1 MDAPLV
7 KAMPSNVSTTPL
19 ILLVG
24 NPNVGKTTLF
34 NALTGERARVGNY
47 PGVTVEKHVGSLE
60 LPAAEGASHR
70 TLVTDVPGAYSLSA
84 RSAEEQIAINAAL
97 GLAGNPSPNLVCVV
111 LDAGQLARNA
121 YLVLQL
127 IELQVPL
134 LLILNMI
141 DEVASNAPSATA
153 ISALFGVPC
162 VATNARQGQGLVAL
176 KAAIANALAEPAQGT
191 IPPNVAVAYPR
202 SAILD
207 VETVADALPPEW
219 RRNTARDQALARW
232 ALCSIDANDELEA
245 IPEQLRRVVLDVQSR
260 ALHRASSDGDA
271 GASRD
276 LDQEIIAARYAWLD
290 ERLPQVYLKPAPPAP
305 TVAPAAAAPTAS
317 PALAVTERIDRVLLH
332 PVYGFAIFVLI
343 MTALFQSLFSW
354 AQPAIQL
361 TEWLIQRMQGALVDW
376 MQPSLL
382 RDALVE
388 GVIGGVGNVLV
399 FLPQILLLFLF
410 IGVLEDSG
418 YMARVAY
425 LMDRILK
432 AVGLHGRAF
441 VPMLSGFACAIPA
454 IMGTR
459 TMERQ
464 KDRLLTMLVVPL
476 MSCSARLPVYSLII
490 VALFPASYV
499 LGFIPTQ
506 GLLMVSMY
514 LFSILMSL
522 LAAWFLGR
530 TAVKARR
537 VPLILELPRYRVPKL
552 SGIARMAGERALDFL
567 REAGTLILACTMVLW
582 VLLSFP
588 KRDFEHA
595 PISETTHS
603 AATATV
609 ATPAIPSAIEY
620 SYGGRLGKAL
630 EPVLEPLGF
639 DWKIGV
645 GLIGAFAAREVFV
658 STLGLV
664 YELDDAGDDDQPLR
678 EKIQAE
684 RAADGTARY
693 TPLVGLSLMI
703 FFALACQCMSTLA
716 VVKRETRTWR
726 WPLFLFSYMTV
737 LAYVTSFVVF
747 QTGRL
752 LGF

>member
-1 MDAPLV
+1 MTPPTSKAPSTAPL
-7 KAMPSNVSTTPL
+7 L
-19 ILLVG
+19 LLVG

-47 PGVTVEKHVGSLE
+47 PGVTVDKHVGKLL
-60 LPAAEGASHR
+60 LPTIAGDRGDDGAH
-70 TLVTDVPGAYSLSA
+70 TALVTDVPGAYSLSA
-84 RSAEEQIAINAAL
+84 RSSEEQIAINAVL
-97 GLAGNPSPNLVCVV
+97 GLAGNAKPNLVCVV
-111 LDAGQLARNA
+111 LDAGQLARNS

-141 DEVASNAPSATA
+141 DEVSGHAPNPAKVGT
-153 ISALFGVPC
+153 LFNVPC
-162 VATNARQGQGLVAL
+162 VATNARQGHGLEHL
-176 KAAIANALAEPAQGT
+176 KTAIATALATPRHGSVDISYPAAAVVDVAT
-191 IPPNVAVAYPR
+191 IA
-202 SAILD
+202 
-207 VETVADALPPEW
+207 EQLPDEW
-219 RRNTARDQALARW
+219 RHNPERDRALARW
-232 ALCSIDANDELEA
+232 ALCSIDVNDELEA
-245 IPEQLRRVVLDVQSR
+245 IPAGLRQAVLQVHEQ
-260 ALHRASSDGDA
+260 ALHGTDPANA
-271 GASRD
+271 NEARD
-276 LDQEIIAARYAWLD
+276 LDREIIAARYTWLD
-290 ERLPQVYLKPAPPAP
+290 RHLPAVYATTTP
-305 TVAPAAAAPTAS
+305 TPVATVKTAAAALPI
-317 PALAVTERIDRVLLH
+317 TERIDRVLLH
-332 PVYGFAIFVLI
+332 PIYGFAIFLLI
-343 MTALFQSLFSW
+343 MTTLFQSLFSW
-354 AQPAIQL
+354 AQPAIEV
-361 TEWLIQRMQGALVDW
+361 TEWLIAQLQSTVVSW

-388 GVIGGVGNVLV
+388 GVIGGVGNVVV

-425 LMDRILK
+425 LMDRVLK
-432 AVGLHGRAF
+432 AAGLHGRAF

-514 LFSILMSL
+514 LFSVVMSL
-522 LAAWFLGR
+522 LAAWVLGR

-537 VPLILELPRYRVPKL
+537 VPLILELPRYRLPKL
-552 SGIARMAGERALDFL
+552 SGIVRMAGERALDFL
-567 REAGTLILACTMVLW
+567 KEAGTIILACTMALW

-588 KRDFEHA
+588 KPDA
-595 PISETTHS
+595 VTPLSTATHS
-603 AATATV
+603 AETTQLAAAPATA
-609 ATPAIPSAIEY
+609 PSPIEN

-664 YELDDAGDDDQPLR
+664 YELDDVGDDDQPLR

-684 RAADGTARY
+684 RGADGTARY

-726 WPLFLFSYMTV
+726 WPLFLFGYMTV
-737 LAYVTSFVVF
+737 LAYATSFIVF

>member
-1 MDAPLV
+1 MSESATNVSAAPL
-7 KAMPSNVSTTPL
+7 L
-19 ILLVG
+19 LLVG

-47 PGVTVEKHVGSLE
+47 PGVTVEKHVGSLP
-60 LPAAEGASHR
+60 LPTTDAEHASL
-70 TLVTDVPGAYSLSA
+70 TALVTDVPGAYSLCA
-84 RSAEEQIAINAAL
+84 RSAEEQIAINAVL
-97 GLAGNPSPNLVCVV
+97 GLAGNAKPNLVCVV
-111 LDAGQLARNA
+111 LDAGQLARNC

-141 DEVASNAPSATA
+141 DEVTGHAPDPAKVG
-153 ISALFGVPC
+153 ALFDVPC
-162 VATNARQGQGLVAL
+162 VATNARQGQGLAEL
-176 KAAIANALAEPAQGT
+176 KTAIARALEAPRHGAVEISYPA
-191 IPPNVAVAYPR
+191 P
-202 SAILD
+202 AIAD
-207 VETVADALPPEW
+207 VETIAAHLPDDW
-219 RRNTARDQALARW
+219 RRNPARDRALACW

-245 IPEQLRRVVLDVQSR
+245 IPESLRQAVFDVQR
-260 ALHRASSDGDA
+260 RTLQPE
-271 GASRD
+271 RD
-276 LDQEIIAARYAWLD
+276 LDHEIIAARYAWLD
-290 ERLPQVYLKPAPPAP
+290 RALPRVYTQPVLE
-305 TVAPAAAAPTAS
+305 PAAPSAARPVE
-317 PALAVTERIDRVLLH
+317 PLTERIDRVLLH
-332 PVYGFAIFVLI
+332 PVYGFAIFVAI
-343 MTALFQSLFSW
+343 MTVLFQSLFSW
-354 AQPAIQL
+354 AQPAISA
-361 TEWLIQRMQGALVDW
+361 TEWLIAQLQSAAVAWLP
-376 MQPSLL
+376 PSLL

-425 LMDRILK
+425 LMDRVLK

-499 LGFIPTQ
+499 LGIIPTQ

-514 LFSILMSL
+514 LFSTLMSL

-537 VPLILELPRYRVPKL
+537 VPLILELPRYRLPKL

-567 REAGTLILACTMVLW
+567 REAGTIILACTMALW

-588 KRDFEHA
+588 KQDLD
-595 PISETTHS
+595 
-603 AATATV
+603 ATA
-609 ATPAIPSAIEY
+609 PAAGAVTSTAAQHASPIEV

-678 EKIQAE
+678 TKIQAE
-684 RAADGTARY
+684 RNADGTARY

-726 WPLFLFSYMTV
+726 WPMFLFGYMTA
-737 LAYVTSFVVF
+737 LAYATSFVVF

>member
-1 MDAPLV
+1 MSDSAAKDSAAPL
-7 KAMPSNVSTTPL
+7 L
-19 ILLVG
+19 LLVG

-47 PGVTVEKHVGSLE
+47 PGVTVEKHVGSLP
-60 LPAAEGASHR
+60 LPLPTTPATPATHTPRMA
-70 TLVTDVPGAYSLSA
+70 LVTDVPGAYSLCA
-84 RSAEEQIAINAAL
+84 RSAEEQIAINAVL
-97 GLAGNPSPNLVCVV
+97 GLAGNPRPDLVCVV
-111 LDAGQLARNA
+111 LDAGQLARNC

-127 IELQVPL
+127 IELQVPVI
-134 LLILNMI
+134 LILNMI
-141 DEVASNAPSATA
+141 DEVTGHAPDPAKLG
-153 ISALFGVPC
+153 ALFGVPC
-162 VATNARQGQGLVAL
+162 VATNARQGLGVNAL
-176 KAAIANALAEPAQGT
+176 KVAISQALQAPEHGSVDVSYPDLAA
-191 IPPNVAVAYPR
+191 R
-202 SAILD
+202 D
-207 VETVADALPPEW
+207 VELIAAHLPDAW
-219 RRNTARDQALARW
+219 RQNPARDRALARW

-245 IPEQLRRVVLDVQSR
+245 IPESLRRVVLEVQGR
-260 ALHRASSDGDA
+260 ALPPE
-271 GASRD
+271 RD
-276 LDQEIIAARYAWLD
+276 LDHEIIAARYHWLD
-290 ERLPQVYLKPAPPAP
+290 QQLPAVY
-305 TVAPAAAAPTAS
+305 AAPLADNNTQPSAAIANPANSGS
-317 PALAVTERIDRVLLH
+317 PATPLPLTERIDRVLLH
-332 PVYGFAIFVLI
+332 PVYGFAIFVAI
-343 MTALFQSLFSW
+343 MTLLFQSLFSW
-354 AQPAIQL
+354 AQPAIGA
-361 TEWLIQRMQGALVDW
+361 TEWLIAQLQSAAVTWLS
-376 MQPSLL
+376 PSLL

-425 LMDRILK
+425 LMDRVLK
-432 AVGLHGRAF
+432 TVGLHGRAF

-499 LGFIPTQ
+499 LGVIPTQ

-514 LFSILMSL
+514 LFSIVMSL

-537 VPLILELPRYRVPKL
+537 VPLILELPRYRVPKV

-567 REAGTLILACTMVLW
+567 KEAGTIILVCTMALW
-582 VLLSFP
+582 FLLSFP
-588 KRDFEHA
+588 KQELGEAVSPTRDA
-595 PISETTHS
+595 PAVHS
-603 AATATV
+603 TV
-609 ATPAIPSAIEY
+609 ATTAQQIASPIET

-645 GLIGAFAAREVFV
+645 GLIGAFAAREVFI

-678 EKIQAE
+678 AKIQAE
-684 RAADGTARY
+684 RNADGSTRY

-726 WPLFLFSYMTV
+726 WPLFLFGYMTA
-737 LAYVTSFVVF
+737 LAYAMSFVVF